1 MMILPL
7 LSQVFAFNF
16 NLKVLMCNFFLLE
29 NGVVVN
35 LIIGVGFALYFGF
48 WVVWK
53 LDFWY
58 EEWNE
63 VVKIFVSAGDMM
75 KY

>member
-35 LIIGVGFALYFGF
+35 LIIGVGFDLYFGF

-53 LDFWY
+53 SVHSSHHLI
-58 EEWNE
+58 
-63 VVKIFVSAGDMM
+63 VARKIGFLVRGME
-75 KY
+75 